1 MSVGY
6 EQEKI
11 NPNSFLYV
19 ETRLELTAADV
30 AVVVVVVVAVA
41 AAAVVVAVAVA
52 QGTRFRRIC

>member
-30 AVVVVVVVAVA
+30 AVVVV
-41 AAAVVVAVAVA
+41 AVA

>member
-30 AVVVVVVVAVA
+30 AVVVVAVA
-41 AAAVVVAVAVA
+41 AVVAVA

>member
-30 AVVVVVVVAVA
+30 A
-41 AAAVVVAVAVA
+41 AAVVVVFVAAVVAAAA